1 MGAPPYAHGVKPY
14 FGLYGIGQFDGQNSG
29 HDFFGT
35 VGEIVAR
42 AACHS
47 IINLFF
53 VGFSSFNGM
62 DQ

>member
-35 VGEIVAR
+35 VDVSLQR
-42 AACHS
+42 LQLS
-47 IINLFF
+47 IP
-53 VGFSSFNGM
+53 VSFLLL
-62 DQ
+62 